1 MAAGS
6 EITEQ
11 GDTNAVVNME
21 KDGSTDDNAG
31 DPASLNADIKA
42 VQLTQKHPLQNEWV
56 LWYFKPDKQKKWDEC
71 LLKVSQFQ
79 AVEDFWALY
88 NHIELASNLGVG
100 CDYNIFKNGIQP
112 MWEDDRNK
120 KGGRWLFVL
129 AKGKGNPNQ
138 SKAVDELW
146 LEVLLCLIGEAFG
159 EDSDQICGA
168 VVNVRNK
175 MDKIAVW
182 TSDSKNSA
190 SILNIGRT
198 LKQRT
203 GINFQINYEA
213 HADTQVKT
221 GSVAKHSHTV

>member
-1 MAAGS
+1 MAAGN
-6 EITEQ
+6 ETTD
-11 GDTNAVVNME
+11 GDAKVVSKEGPADEN
-21 KDGSTDDNAG
+21 TG
-31 DPASLNADIKA
+31 DPTTLAADMKA
-42 VQLTQKHPLQNEWV
+42 LQLTEKHPLQNEWV
-56 LWYFKPDKQKKWDEC
+56 LWYFKPDKAKKWDEC
-71 LLKVSQFQ
+71 LLKVSQFK

-100 CDYNIFKNGIQP
+100 CDYNIFKHGIQP

-129 AKGKGNPNQ
+129 SKGKGNPNQ

-159 EDSDQICGA
+159 DDSDQICGA
-168 VVNVRNK
+168 VVNVRSK

-182 TSDSKNSA
+182 TSDSKNSK
-190 SILNIGRT
+190 SVMNIGRT

-203 GINFQINYEA
+203 GVNFQINYEA
-213 HADTQVKT
+213 HADTQVKQ
-221 GSVAKHSHTV
+221 GSVAKHTFSV